1 MVTRWTLIWS
11 QQQLVH
17 VMMRA
22 PVAEP
27 DAREHVEAMVR
38 LQTMQQVRELCPAV
52 RRGYDTLT
60 CMELVANA
68 ACVIKDHVYVPGN
81 FGLIESFVAKEHLD
95 GGVAW

>member
-1 MVTRWTLIWS
+1 MVTRWMLIWS

-27 DAREHVEAMVR
+27 DAREHADAMSR

-52 RRGYDTLT
+52 RRDYDALT

-68 ACVIKDHVYVPGN
+68 ACVTRDSVYIHGR
-81 FGLIESFVAKEHLD
+81 FGLHDSFVAKEHLD